1 MKPTLLVLAA
11 GMGSRYGG
19 LKQLD
24 KVGPSGETIIDYSVY
39 DAIRAGFG
47 KVVFIIRKQIEKEF
61 VEFFGNRF
69 GNRIQVDYVF
79 QETDIVPEGFT
90 YNTERTKPWGTA
102 HAVLMAKDA
111 IKEPF
116 AVINADDF
124 YGTEAFTKIAQFLN
138 QPRNEGIREY
148 ALAGYILSNTLSE
161 FGGVSRGV
169 CEIDA
174 QDYLVNV
181 VETKNIHKTHNH
193 IAFSHEN
200 GDLEF
205 IPANTIVSMNT
216 WAFWPEIFEH
226 IETSFKEFMQK
237 EGFNLKSEFYIPT
250 IADQLIK
257 SGQARF
263 KVLPVNEKWFGVTY
277 QEDKP
282 TVVDNLKQLVKV
294 GVYPNN
300 LWA

>member
-1 MKPTLLVLAA
+1 M
-11 GMGSRYGG
+11 
-19 LKQLD
+19 
-24 KVGPSGETIIDYSVY
+24 
-39 DAIRAGFG
+39 
-47 KVVFIIRKQIEKEF
+47 
-61 VEFFGNRF
+61 
-69 GNRIQVDYVF
+69 F

-226 IETSFKEFMQK
+226 IETSFKEFIQK

-250 IADQLIK
+250 IADQLIR

>member
-226 IETSFKEFMQK
+226 IETSFKEFIQK